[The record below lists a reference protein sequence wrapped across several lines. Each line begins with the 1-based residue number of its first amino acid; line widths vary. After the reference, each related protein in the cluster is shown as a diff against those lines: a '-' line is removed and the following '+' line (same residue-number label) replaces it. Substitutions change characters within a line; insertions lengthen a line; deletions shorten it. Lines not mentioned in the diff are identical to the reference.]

1 MPVILLLHLIAAL
14 ISSLVNS
21 LALCRIVGSL
31 YSMLAFIGKAAFL
44 QGKKKVSCCFFFPFA
59 SFSHD
64 EFYMLIKDLQD

>member
-44 QGKKKVSCCFFFPFA
+44 QEKKVSWVFFPFA